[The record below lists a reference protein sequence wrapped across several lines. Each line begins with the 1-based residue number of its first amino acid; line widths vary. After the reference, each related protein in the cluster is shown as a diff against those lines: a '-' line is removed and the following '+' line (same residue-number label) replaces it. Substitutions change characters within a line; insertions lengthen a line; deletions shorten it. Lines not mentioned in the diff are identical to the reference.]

1 MANLVPQAPQQ
12 PSSWLKSVSVPLD
25 SASLVP
31 TEVIC
36 KGAGVGRGGPALTG
50 PFRYL
55 HLGLCN
61 LSSGWEGTLPLEWGK
76 EGQGLGRWF
85 CSSRKAAFNPC

>member
-12 PSSWLKSVSVPLD
+12 PSLWLKSVSVLLG

-36 KGAGVGRGGPALTG
+36 KGAGVGGAALTG

-61 LSSGWEGTLPLEWGK
+61 LRSVWEGTLPLEWGK
-76 EGQGLGRWF
+76 EGRGLGRWF